1 MTATQTVQL
10 FPDEPMTGVQRV
22 IYDPAENWLTI
33 FHNGYEISLHEC
45 NFLRLAALVDEVR
58 NKISNG

>member
-22 IYDPAENWLTI
+22 IYDPSDNWLTI
-33 FHNGYEISLHEC
+33 SHNGEEISLHEF

-58 NKISNG
+58 KSLDNE